1 LKFFLFFTFRLIK
14 FNLVC
19 DRSYLKSV
27 LLSLGPSGTVIA
39 TPFISSLSDW
49 YSSDHSL
56 HIIIYTLFLLK
67 HKELA
72 EDCHFSWLFALS
84 PSPHFLQLYF
94 ETTSHLGLQH
104 LFLVDCKLFISNF
117 HLLWVCL
124 CLKTAAH
131 FNCCYLSKN

>member
-1 LKFFLFFTFRLIK
+1 
-14 FNLVC
+14 
-19 DRSYLKSV
+19 
-27 LLSLGPSGTVIA
+27 
-39 TPFISSLSDW
+39 
-49 YSSDHSL
+49 
-56 HIIIYTLFLLK
+56 LLK

-104 LFLVDCKLFISNF
+104 LFLVDCKLFISYF

-131 FNCCYLSKN
+131 FNCCYLSKNWKAIFIILKSNGSSWAGSQIKSGLHISTQLCSGKLYPSMDS